1 MDTGRIGKDVVN
13 MDRLTRKAYEL
24 RRDIIEEIYRSKAGH
39 IGGDLSV
46 IDILT
51 VLYFEV
57 MNVSPHNWKSDDRDR
72 FLLSKGHCADA
83 LYMTLGDLGFF
94 DKQKAIDTF
103 SRFGS
108 EFIGHPT
115 MDVPGIEINSGSLG
129 HGLSLGVGMALAARM
144 DGRSYRTYVVLG
156 DGEMAEGSNYE
167 AMMAA
172 GHYGLDQLCATVDL
186 NGLQI
191 SGTTRETMKSDD
203 LGAKFKAFGWNVLEV
218 NNGNDCQQL
227 LTAYQEAEKTKG
239 CPSVILAH
247 TTKGKGVSF
256 MENEKKWHHGVMT
269 EEQYRK
275 AVEELEEVLA

>member
-1 MDTGRIGKDVVN
+1 MRTD

-24 RRDIIEEIYRSKAGH
+24 RRDIIKEVYQSKAGH

-57 MNVSPHNWKSDDRDR
+57 MNVNPESWESADRDR
-72 FLLSKGHCADA
+72 FLLSKGHCTDA
-83 LYMTLGDLGFF
+83 LYITLGEKGFF

-103 SRFGS
+103 SSFGS
-108 EFIGHPT
+108 VFIGHPNT
-115 MDVPGIEINSGSLG
+115 DVPGIEMNSGSLG

-172 GHYGLDQLCATVDL
+172 GHYGLDQLCATVDV

-191 SGTTRETMKSDD
+191 SGTTEETMKSDD
-203 LGAKFKAFGWNVLEV
+203 LGEKFKAFGWNVIKVEDG
-218 NNGNDCQQL
+218 NNCKQL
-227 LTAYQEAEKTKG
+227 LAAYQEAEAKKG
-239 CPSVILAH
+239 QPSVILAH

-256 MENEKKWHHGVMT
+256 MENQKKWHHGVMT

-275 AVEELEEVLA
+275 AVEEIEGVLA

>member
-1 MDTGRIGKDVVN
+1 

-24 RRDIIEEIYRSKAGH
+24 RRDIIEEVYRSKAGH

-57 MNVSPHNWKSDDRDR
+57 MNVNPKNWKSDDRDR
-72 FLLSKGHCADA
+72 FLLSKGHCTDA
-83 LYMTLGDLGFF
+83 LYITLGELGFF

-103 SRFGS
+103 SSFGS
-108 EFIGHPT
+108 IFIGHPNT
-115 MDVPGIEINSGSLG
+115 DVPGIEMNSGSLG
-129 HGLSLGVGMALAARM
+129 HGLSLGAGMALAARM

-191 SGTTRETMKSDD
+191 SGTTGETMKSDD
-203 LGAKFKAFGWNVLEV
+203 LGEKFKAFGWYVIEV
-218 NNGNDCQQL
+218 EDGNNCKQL
-227 LTAYQEAEKTKG
+227 LAAYQEAEAKKG
-239 CPSVILAH
+239 QPSVILAH

-256 MENEKKWHHGVMT
+256 MENQKKWHHGVMT

-275 AVEELEEVLA
+275 AVEELEGVLA

>member
-1 MDTGRIGKDVVN
+1 MRTD

-24 RRDIIEEIYRSKAGH
+24 RRDIIEEVYQSKAGH

-57 MNVSPHNWKSDDRDR
+57 MNVNPESWESADRDR
-72 FLLSKGHCADA
+72 FLLSKGHCTDA
-83 LYMTLGDLGFF
+83 LYITLGEKGFF

-103 SRFGS
+103 SSFGS
-108 EFIGHPT
+108 VFIGHPNT
-115 MDVPGIEINSGSLG
+115 DVPGIEMNSGSLG

-172 GHYGLDQLCATVDL
+172 GHYGLDQLCATVDV

-191 SGTTRETMKSDD
+191 SGTTEETMKSDD
-203 LGAKFKAFGWNVLEV
+203 LGEKFKAFGWNVIKVEDG
-218 NNGNDCQQL
+218 NNCKQL
-227 LTAYQEAEKTKG
+227 LAAYREAEAKKG
-239 CPSVILAH
+239 QPSVILAH

-256 MENEKKWHHGVMT
+256 MENQKKWHHGVMT

-275 AVEELEEVLA
+275 AVEEIEGVLA